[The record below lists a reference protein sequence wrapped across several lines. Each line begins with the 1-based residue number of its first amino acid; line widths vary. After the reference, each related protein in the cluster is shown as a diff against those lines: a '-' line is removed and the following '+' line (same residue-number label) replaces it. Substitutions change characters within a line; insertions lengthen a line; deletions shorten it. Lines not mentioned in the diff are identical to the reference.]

1 MNPFRATET
10 SPGRMESMGSTED
23 QETARQRKGIIITV
37 VVLAAIVLALF
48 VSAFFVVK

>member
-1 MNPFRATET
+1 
-10 SPGRMESMGSTED
+10 MGSTED
-23 QETARQRKGIIITV
+23 QVTARQRKGIIITV